1 MYEGAANSSSNPYRD
16 LYRHAI
22 SSDEGQDVYRPQA
35 VSSSTNQRRLIYG
48 EEDDEYDRDP
58 NHYDP
63 DDYEDEDEDRL
74 GTAAQLMIL
83 REHHRRQLE
92 EIARG
97 AGIHEDDEDEEEAA
111 RDRAN
116 IIQE

>member
-1 MYEGAANSSSNPYRD
+1 
-16 LYRHAI
+16 
-22 SSDEGQDVYRPQA
+22 
-35 VSSSTNQRRLIYG
+35 
-48 EEDDEYDRDP
+48 
-58 NHYDP
+58 
-63 DDYEDEDEDRL
+63 
-74 GTAAQLMIL
+74 MIL

-97 AGIHEDDEDEEEAA
+97 AAGIHQDEDDEDDEEAA